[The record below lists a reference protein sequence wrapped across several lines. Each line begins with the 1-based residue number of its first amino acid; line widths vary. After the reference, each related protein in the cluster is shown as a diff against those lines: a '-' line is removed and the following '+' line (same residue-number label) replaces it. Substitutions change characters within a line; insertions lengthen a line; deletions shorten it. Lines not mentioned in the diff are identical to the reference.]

1 MLAKVVPVK
10 GWTSMLRA
18 AIGSLVFFA
27 GIATFSPANAQTEEE
42 RLVAF
47 GREIF
52 KSKATCQ
59 FCHRWDGNG
68 DQGYGGNALSLR
80 ITKLDRDQLIEIVKC
95 GRPSTGMPY
104 HDRGAYSD
112 KRCFDSTKTDLG
124 EATPPGANGW
134 LNPREIE
141 AVVDYLLLKIKD
153 RGETTYE
160 ECQEFWGTAT
170 RQCEPWKK

>member
-1 MLAKVVPVK
+1 MTKNSGPKATGMKLA
-10 GWTSMLRA
+10 RA
-18 AIGSLVFFA
+18 AVASLLVMIGMGFA
-27 GIATFSPANAQTEEE
+27 ATVSAQNEQE
-42 RLVAF
+42 RLIAF

-52 KSKATCQ
+52 KTKATCQ

-80 ITKLDRDQLIEIVKC
+80 ITQLDRDQLLEIVKC

-104 HDRGAYSD
+104 HDRQAYTD
-112 KRCFDSTKTDLG
+112 KRCYESTKADLG

-141 AVVDYLLLKIKD
+141 GVVDYVLLKIKN

-160 ECQEFWGTAT
+160 ECQEFWGTGT